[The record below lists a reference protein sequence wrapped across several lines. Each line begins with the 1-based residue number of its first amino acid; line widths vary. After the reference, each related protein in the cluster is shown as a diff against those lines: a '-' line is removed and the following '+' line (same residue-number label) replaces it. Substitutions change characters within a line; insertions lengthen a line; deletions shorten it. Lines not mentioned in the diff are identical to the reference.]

1 MVRKWV
7 LGLGLAALLLGAT
20 SAIAHAGVSIRFN
33 LGVPVKRF
41 HSVKPFHH
49 TQRFRHFD
57 PVIKHPRVLA
67 PAPIIVVP
75 GGVVHRPIWIPGRW
89 QWTPRGWYWAG
100 GYWVK

>member
-7 LGLGLAALLLGAT
+7 LGLGLAALLLAAT
-20 SAIAHAGVSIRFN
+20 SVIAHAGVSIRFN
-33 LGVPVKRF
+33 IGVPVKRF

-49 TQRFRHFD
+49 TTRFHHFH
-57 PVIKHPRVLA
+57 PVITHPRVLA